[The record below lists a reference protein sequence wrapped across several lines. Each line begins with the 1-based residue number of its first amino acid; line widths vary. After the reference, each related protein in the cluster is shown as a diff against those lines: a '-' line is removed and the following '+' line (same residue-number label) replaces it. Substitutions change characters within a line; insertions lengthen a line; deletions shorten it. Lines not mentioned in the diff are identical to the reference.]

1 VAFKVIS
8 RFFHKAS
15 GLYIDPGQDCPL
27 LPAEDAARLVRARC
41 LVKVPDPP
49 KRAAAPQGGRA
60 PSQGGQA
67 PSQGTASPSG
77 PEGAP
82 PQKE

>member
-1 VAFKVIS
+1 MAFKVIS

-27 LPAEDAARLVRARC
+27 LPAEDAARLVRSRC

-49 KRAAAPQGGRA
+49 KRVAAPQGGRA
-60 PSQGGQA
+60 PAQSTAA
-67 PSQGTASPSG
+67 PPG